1 MYESGRDTASTTGS
15 NYEILPAAASVSF
28 EDTILIKMQNFWC
41 VYTTRLGPKYS
52 ELFPKPKLKDVLSF
66 RAPLRLRSSLCFLTP
81 KASQSY
87 KLCCCP
93 SG

>member
-41 VYTTRLGPKYS
+41 VYIQQ
-52 ELFPKPKLKDVLSF
+52 DWVQNIQN
-66 RAPLRLRSSLCFLTP
+66 CFLNR
-81 KASQSY
+81 S
-87 KLCCCP
+87 
-93 SG
+93 